1 MRRLVHAAIVT
12 AALACAAGL
21 SQPAAAACPQ
31 DLPWPEPTWATD
43 PIDGGAARV
52 SFEDYLFTLE
62 GADEDRLGVRTDGVV
77 VVHGG
82 RIIYE
87 RYVRGYDEGN
97 RHLAWSVSKSIDN
110 ALVGVAVR
118 RGDLAVEDS
127 VCDYYDRVTEDAC
140 DMSVDDLLSF
150 ASGYDWNEGY
160 EDDPYYLSSVV
171 AMLYG
176 VGSGDMA
183 AFVASHELAYDP
195 GTVYRY
201 SSGDSVLLSAVLEA
215 ALPASLRL
223 SYPWEFLFDPIGMDS
238 AVFERDRGGTFVASS
253 YVYATPR
260 DLARF
265 GYLYLRDG
273 CWQGEQLLPE
283 GWVAFST
290 EPNPAF
296 LDERSFE
303 WARDDDP
310 SSGRHWWING
320 PIPEEG
326 IAAAWPSAP
335 TDTFAALGHWG
346 QTIFVIPSE
355 DLVLVRTAD
364 DREPGAFDQDR
375 YLELALALVAEDSLP

>member
-1 MRRLVHAAIVT
+1 
-12 AALACAAGL
+12 
-21 SQPAAAACPQ
+21 
-31 DLPWPEPTWATD
+31 
-43 PIDGGAARV
+43 
-52 SFEDYLFTLE
+52 
-62 GADEDRLGVRTDGVV
+62 
-77 VVHGG
+77 
-82 RIIYE
+82 
-87 RYVRGYDEGN
+87 
-97 RHLAWSVSKSIDN
+97 
-110 ALVGVAVR
+110 
-118 RGDLAVEDS
+118 
-127 VCDYYDRVTEDAC
+127 
-140 DMSVDDLLSF
+140 
-150 ASGYDWNEGY
+150 
-160 EDDPYYLSSVV
+160 
-171 AMLYG
+171 MLYG

-183 AFVASHELAYDP
+183 AFVAGHEQVFDP

-273 CWQGEQLLPE
+273 CWQGQQLLPE

-296 LDERSFE
+296 LNERSFE
-303 WARDDDP
+303 WERDDDA
-310 SSGRHWWING
+310 SSGRQWWING

-326 IAAAWPSAP
+326 IDASWPSAP
-335 TDTFAALGHWG
+335 IDTYAALGHWG

-364 DREPGAFDQDR
+364 DRESGALDDDR
-375 YLELALALVAEDSLP
+375 YLELALAFVAQDPLP